1 MTSVVGVVETRV
13 VLVVVEIVLVE
24 VVSEEEVV
32 PNEVFVVCVIS
43 LVTVKRI
50 GLVVVFV
57 VTNVSVVV
65 LAIGKAGEPIA
76 APIISVTTASPT
88 AVGTVSRLLIPSS
101 FYICKSQLFHPIQF
115 FNCSPNQN
123 T

>member
-65 LAIGKAGEPIA
+65 LAIGKASEPIA

-101 FYICKSQLFHPIQF
+101 SYI
-115 FNCSPNQN
+115 
-123 T
+123 